1 MTQRRDIEAG
11 RRQQRE
17 VISREELQ
25 KILLEGNHKILV
37 EAAEKVG
44 RSLAVGEA
52 QIRGHQL
59 RRFFST
65 VRRIEMDWLR
75 MGASETGQRNL
86 RLLKPR
92 LHYQASRI
100 DAVKRLEE
108 ALSPAIDLVLDQP
121 TEEGRKKAFRNFVD
135 FFEAIVA
142 YHG

>member
-11 RRQQRE
+11 RRQQRKVSNE
-17 VISREELQ
+17 QLR
-25 KILLEGNHKILV
+25 KILLEDDHKVLV
-37 EAAEKVG
+37 QVAEEV
-44 RSLAVGEA
+44 AGELTGGDA
-52 QIRGHQL
+52 QLREHQL

-75 MGASETGQRNL
+75 RGASEAGQRNL

-92 LHYQASRI
+92 LRHQASRMKE
-100 DAVKRLEE
+100 VKPLEE
-108 ALSPAIDLVLDQP
+108 VVSRAIDLVLDQP
-121 TEEGRKKAFRNFVD
+121 TEEERKKAFRNFVD